1 MWYYLYYHGNIVR
14 GVFEV
19 FNFCKVKVTKFI
31 ISIFT
36 VSAIL
41 LPVNINLSSA
51 QDIHLNN
58 LEKSLTLGV
67 MGYATYKDNYIRL
80 MKNPEV
86 QKQLQNEILSKSNGQ
101 NTDERYNQFIDNVIQ
116 NILKNGVDIPYDQLP
131 FVWSVS
137 NSKDINAT
145 CSLANVVTV
154 HKGLID
160 NFNWNENEVAFVLS
174 HEIAHGVKKHSL
186 EATSQSAALYMASLP
201 YTQDN
206 NILKTALISV
216 AANYVFTKNT
226 KSGNETIAD
235 EFGFEYMA
243 RAGYNPGAGSAVMV
257 KLDQFF
263 GETKDSF
270 INPSS
275 HPQNIKRE
283 VALAKFMNEYSNGH
297 ITVDNAKVLI
307 DNNTILEM
315 VDNDTM
321 LARERAYLVAGALA
335 KSFHDLKTFNEW
347 NLRIKD
353 NAIVSDALQPQEQ
366 GSFTAVASG
375 YPIYTGD
382 NPNNLPNMLNILSDA
397 ISKAYQIKS
406 DTKYKEKNQKNLKIE
421 TQPSKATN
429 DMLTT
434 AAYYCSEKKYDQAI
448 MQYNQIIKKCPTY
461 ADAYYSRGCVYSDL
475 KIYDK
480 AIEDYN
486 KAIVLNGKSFLAYY
500 NRGNAYS
507 KLKDY
512 NNSIESYNMAI
523 SINPK
528 HASSYFNRGNRY
540 EELGKTDKAI
550 ESFQIALKLA
560 PQFYENLSDNMKKLI
575 K

>member
-1 MWYYLYYHGNIVR
+1 MFDFLKKRVS
-14 GVFEV
+14 
-19 FNFCKVKVTKFI
+19 KFI
-31 ISIFT
+31 AGTFIL
-36 VSAIL
+36 SAVL
-41 LPVNINLSSA
+41 LPININLSFA

-80 MKNPEV
+80 MKNPEF

-116 NILKNGVDIPYDQLP
+116 NIFKNGVDIPYDQLP

-243 RAGYNPGAGSAVMV
+243 KAGYNPGAGSAVMV

-297 ITVDNAKVLI
+297 ITVDKAKVLI

-335 KSFHDLKTFNEW
+335 KSFHDFKTFNEW

-366 GSFTAVASG
+366 GSFMVVASG

-406 DTKYKEKNQKNLKIE
+406 DTKYKEKSQKNLKIE

-461 ADAYYSRGCVYSDL
+461 ADAYYGLGCAYSEIKDYN
-475 KIYDK
+475 KAVESYNK
-480 AIEDYN
+480 AITINPNHSSSYYNLGCAYSEIKDYN
-486 KAIVLNGKSFLAYY
+486 KAIECYDKAITINPNHSKAYY
-500 NRGNAYS
+500 NCGEAYEFIGNSS
-507 KLKDY
+507 KAAEYYK
-512 NNSIESYNMAI
+512 
-523 SINPK
+523 
-528 HASSYFNRGNRY
+528 
-540 EELGKTDKAI
+540 KAI
-550 ESFQIALKLA
+550 NIS
-560 PQFYENLSDNMKKLI
+560 PQFYNDLSDNMKNLI